1 MKARTKLVYNC
12 NKKEDFDYT
21 DREYKITYDRSF
33 DMWVTTSTKEE
44 CEKIMESF
52 EDAISA
58 EGIQDSFDSNQEPE
72 FDEKKNVWVG
82 AVEVYVNNN
91 WVTEEKEAIKEA
103 YNEWKRFLKATPVVV
118 ETPEVKSIKATTN
131 VESEKNSWL
140 NDSEIEKIVVKCDTV
155 GGLSCEKCAFKNC
168 NQTNF
173 ELVLNKVKKNTPTPK
188 APATGYISQEERVQS
203 KIDKLVTGKTY
214 SVDDGAGTKMLILKK
229 ENDVW
234 WGTVG
239 LWNLFNSLKIDYQEY
254 ILNLILE

>member
-12 NKKEDFDYT
+12 NKKEDFDYN

-33 DMWVTTSTKEE
+33 DMWVTASTKEE

-72 FDEKKNVWVG
+72 FDEKKKVWVG
-82 AVEVYVNNN
+82 AVEVYVSNN
-91 WVTEEKEAIKEA
+91 WVVEEKETIKEA
-103 YNEWKRFLKATPVVV
+103 YNEWKRFLKATPVVI
-118 ETPEVKSIKATTN
+118 ETPEVP
-131 VESEKNSWL
+131 V
-140 NDSEIEKIVVKCDTV
+140 
-155 GGLSCEKCAFKNC
+155 
-168 NQTNF
+168 
-173 ELVLNKVKKNTPTPK
+173 
-188 APATGYISQEERVQS
+188 TGYISQEERVQS
-203 KIDKLVTGKTY
+203 KIDKLVEGKTY
-214 SVDDGAGTKMLILKK
+214 SVDDGAGTKMLIIKK
-229 ENDVW
+229 ENDIW